1 MLGTKINKP
10 ILTQE
15 ECDNYTRIAEWCNSN
30 NCSIEDKGEYF
41 EVVAII
47 PYEPTKEDKIKQ
59 VKIAELKAE
68 LASYDYIGIKIS
80 MGVATVEEYADK
92 IAYTE
97 QLRKQINDLQ
107 K

>member
-47 PYEPTKEDKIKQ
+47 PYEPTKEDKIE
-59 VKIAELKAE
+59 ALKAE